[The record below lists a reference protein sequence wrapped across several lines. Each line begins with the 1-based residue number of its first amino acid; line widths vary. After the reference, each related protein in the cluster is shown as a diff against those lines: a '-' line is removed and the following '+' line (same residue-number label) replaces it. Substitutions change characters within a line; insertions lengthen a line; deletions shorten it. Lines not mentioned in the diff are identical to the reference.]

1 MSTVKIDAPAAPK
14 PVGLYPHA
22 RRAGNL
28 LFLSGIGPRD
38 PQNDGVPG
46 LTRSPA
52 GNYTEFDFEAQV
64 HSVFR
69 NVRAVLEASGAKWED
84 IVGYSRAVQVGNTM
98 EVSGTVASDENGVVG
113 KGDFYLQTRYA
124 IQKIEAALKRGGF
137 ELTDVVRTRIFVTDI
152 SHWEEL
158 GRAHG
163 EFFKDIKP
171 VTSMIEIKALI
182 DPDFLVEIEV
192 TAVKAD

>member
-1 MSTVKIDAPAAPK
+1 MSKRI
-14 PVGLYPHA
+14 
-22 RRAGNL
+22 
-28 LFLSGIGPRD
+28 
-38 PQNDGVPG
+38 
-46 LTRSPA
+46 
-52 GNYTEFDFEAQV
+52 NY
-64 HSVFR
+64 S
-69 NVRAVLEASGAKWED
+69 SGAKWED

-152 SHWEEL
+152 SFWQAV
-158 GRAHG
+158 GKAHG